1 MKAEGQHMDVAPFSS
16 VFVVNSSGEQALSTA
31 VNEEV
36 LARKGLGKPDP
47 PLLRHVEAGGRGRVL
62 IAGPG
67 LAIGY
72 AADDAEGRFRE
83 VQVRRGGTQTQ
94 ILRVFTV

>member
-16 VFVVNSSGEQALSTA
+16 VFVVNSAGEQALSTA
-31 VNEEV
+31 ANEEV
-36 LARKGLGKPDP
+36 LARKPDP
-47 PLLRHVEAGGRGRVL
+47 PLLRLVEAGGRGRVL

-83 VQVRRGGTQTQ
+83 VQVRRGGTQTE